1 MTRTGRRP
9 GRPDTREAILEAA
22 RALFAERGYDGTTVR
37 DLAAMAEVDPKLV
50 LHYFGSKEGAF
61 RSAVSFPFDP
71 AAALPALIAGG
82 IEGLGERLV
91 RFFLE
96 TLDSPEGRPSLALI
110 RSAVTNEN
118 ATALLREFVQREV
131 LARVGAATSLD
142 QPQVRATLA
151 GSQLVGLAVVR
162 YIVKV
167 PPLHQAAPATVAAW
181 LGPTLQRYLTDP
193 ALFSEPEVRRAP
205 GGGAGTR

>member
-9 GRPDTREAILEAA
+9 GNPDTRAAILEAA
-22 RALFAERGYDGTTVR
+22 RGLFAERGYEGTTVR
-37 DLAAMAEVDPKLV
+37 DLAAVAEVDPKLV
-50 LHYFGSKEGAF
+50 LHYFGSKEGVF

-71 AAALPALIAGG
+71 AEALPGLIADGL
-82 IEGLGERLV
+82 EGLGERLV

-96 TLDSPEGRPSLALI
+96 TLDAPEGRPSLALI
-110 RSAVTNEN
+110 RSAITNES

-142 QPQVRATLA
+142 QPQARATLA

-167 PPLHQAAPATVAAW
+167 PPIHQAPPAAVAGW
-181 LGPTLQRYLTDP
+181 VGPTLQRYLTDP
-193 ALFSEPEVRRAP
+193 ALFTS
-205 GGGAGTR
+205 G

>member
-9 GRPDTREAILEAA
+9 GRPETREAILEAA

-37 DLAAMAEVDPKLV
+37 DLAAVAEVDPKLV
-50 LHYFGSKEGAF
+50 LHYFGSKEGVF

-71 AAALPALIAGG
+71 AEVLPSLLMGG
-82 IEGLGERLV
+82 VDGLGERLV

-96 TLDSPEGRPSLALI
+96 TLDAPEGRPSLALI
-110 RSAVTNEN
+110 RSAITNEN

-142 QPQVRATLA
+142 QPQARATLA

-167 PPLHQAAPATVAAW
+167 PPVHDASPAAVAAW
-181 LGPTLQRYLTDP
+181 VGPTLQRYLTDP
-193 ALFSEPEVRRAP
+193 ALFS
-205 GGGAGTR
+205 

>member
-9 GRPDTREAILEAA
+9 GNPDTRAAILEAA
-22 RALFAERGYDGTTVR
+22 RGLFAERGYEGTTVR
-37 DLAAMAEVDPKLV
+37 DLAAVAEVDPKLV
-50 LHYFGSKEGAF
+50 LHYFGSKEGVF

-71 AAALPALIAGG
+71 AEALPGLIADGL
-82 IEGLGERLV
+82 EGLGERLV

-96 TLDSPEGRPSLALI
+96 TLDAPEGRPSLALI
-110 RSAVTNEN
+110 RSAITNES

-142 QPQVRATLA
+142 QPQARATLA

-167 PPLHQAAPATVAAW
+167 PPIHQAPPAAVAGW
-181 LGPTLQRYLTDP
+181 VGPTLQRYLTDP
-193 ALFSEPEVRRAP
+193 VLFTS
-205 GGGAGTR
+205 G

>member
-37 DLAAMAEVDPKLV
+37 DLAAVAEVDPKLV
-50 LHYFGSKEGAF
+50 LHYFGSKEGVF
-61 RSAVSFPFDP
+61 RFAVSFPFDP
-71 AAALPALIAGG
+71 AEVLPGLIAAGVD
-82 IEGLGERLV
+82 GLGERLV

-96 TLDSPEGRPSLALI
+96 TLDAPQGRPSLALI
-110 RSAVTNEN
+110 RSAVTNES

-131 LARVGAATSLD
+131 LARVGAATTLD
-142 QPQVRATLA
+142 QPQARATLA

-167 PPLHQAAPATVAAW
+167 PPIHEAPPEVIATWV
-181 LGPTLQRYLTDP
+181 GPTLQRYLTDP
-193 ALFSEPEVRRAP
+193 KLFS
-205 GGGAGTR
+205 